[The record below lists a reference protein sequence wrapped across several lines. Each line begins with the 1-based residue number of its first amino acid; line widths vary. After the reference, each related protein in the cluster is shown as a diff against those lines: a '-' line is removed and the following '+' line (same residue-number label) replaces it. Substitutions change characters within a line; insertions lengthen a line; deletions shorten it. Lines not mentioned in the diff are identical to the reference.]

1 MIIYIMILILLMEE
15 ILPVLTRFYTF
26 EVVHRISS
34 ISRIMDFF
42 RWYDILMLVIFEA
55 KLLEFAIPIH
65 QIDQKTIA
73 DT

>member
-15 ILPVLTRFYTF
+15 ILPVLTRFYTS
-26 EVVHRISS
+26 EVIHRISS

-42 RWYDILMLVIFEA
+42 RWYDILMLAIFEA
-55 KLLEFAIPIH
+55 KLLEFAILIH
-65 QIDQKTIA
+65 QIDQKPIA